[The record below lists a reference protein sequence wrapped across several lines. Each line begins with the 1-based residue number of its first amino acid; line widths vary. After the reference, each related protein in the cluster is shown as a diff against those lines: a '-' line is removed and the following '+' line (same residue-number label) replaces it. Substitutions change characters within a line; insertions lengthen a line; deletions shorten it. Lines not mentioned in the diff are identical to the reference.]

1 MTTTARAAAREV
13 FLQPGEYFAG
23 DASHRIRT
31 LLGSCISITLWS
43 PLARVGAMSHCL
55 LPTRGRADVDGVR
68 GLALRELDARYAD
81 EALHLMLHE
90 LERRHVRASQ
100 CRAKVFGGGDMFPAQ
115 KHAGVVAVGRRN
127 GEAAREL
134 LQAHGIELVSENLFG
149 EGHRQM
155 VFDVASG
162 GRYVMS
168 AIKVMV
174 VDDSAVVRQV
184 VAGLLGAAPGIEVLA
199 AVADPVL
206 AIERLKQAWPD
217 VIVLDVEMPR
227 MDGITFLR
235 KLMAERPTPVVIC
248 STLTEK
254 GAKTT
259 MEALAAGAVAIVTKP
274 RLGLKQFLNEAGE
287 ELVATVRAA
296 ARANLRRVVPRAD
309 AAPPAPKNTADVILA
324 PAGPRAMT
332 QTTERV
338 VALGTSTGGTQAL
351 EQVLAALPRVCPG
364 IVIVQHMPEKFTAA
378 FAERLDGL
386 CRIEVREARNND
398 RVVPGR
404 ALIAPGGRHM
414 LLKRSGAQY
423 FVEVVDGPVV
433 NRHRPSVDVLF
444 RSVAKSA
451 GVNALGVIMTGMG
464 DDGAAGLAEMRA
476 AGARTLAQ
484 DEESCVV
491 FGMPKEAIK
500 RGGVERSVPLGQIA
514 AEIARPQ

>member
-1 MTTTARAAAREV
+1 
-13 FLQPGEYFAG
+13 
-23 DASHRIRT
+23 
-31 LLGSCISITLWS
+31 
-43 PLARVGAMSHCL
+43 
-55 LPTRGRADVDGVR
+55 
-68 GLALRELDARYAD
+68 
-81 EALHLMLHE
+81 
-90 LERRHVRASQ
+90 
-100 CRAKVFGGGDMFPAQ
+100 
-115 KHAGVVAVGRRN
+115 
-127 GEAAREL
+127 
-134 LQAHGIELVSENLFG
+134 
-149 EGHRQM
+149 
-155 VFDVASG
+155 
-162 GRYVMS
+162 MS

-184 VAGLLGAAPGIEVLA
+184 VAGLLGAAPGIQVLA
-199 AVADPVL
+199 AVADPLL
-206 AIERLKQAWPD
+206 AIERLRQAWPD

-235 KLMAERPTPVVIC
+235 KIMAERPTPVVIC

-259 MEALAAGAVAIVTKP
+259 LEALAAGAVAIVTKP
-274 RLGLKQFLNEAGE
+274 RLGLKQFLSESGD

-296 ARANLRRVVPRAD
+296 ARANVRRLSPRTD
-309 AAPPAPKNTADVILA
+309 AALPPVAPKNTADVILA
-324 PAGPRAMT
+324 PGGPRAMT

-351 EQVLAALPRVCPG
+351 EEVLSALPRVCPG

-378 FAERLDGL
+378 FAERLDGI
-386 CRIEVREARNND
+386 CRIEVREARHND

-433 NRHRPSVDVLF
+433 NRHRPSVDVMF

-464 DDGAAGLAEMRA
+464 DDGAAGLAEMRG

-484 DEESCVV
+484 DEETCVV

-500 RGGVERSVPLGQIA
+500 RGGVERTVPLQAIA
-514 AEIARPQ
+514 AEIMKQQ

>member
-1 MTTTARAAAREV
+1 MN
-13 FLQPGEYFAG
+13 P
-23 DASHRIRT
+23 
-31 LLGSCISITLWS
+31 
-43 PLARVGAMSHCL
+43 
-55 LPTRGRADVDGVR
+55 
-68 GLALRELDARYAD
+68 
-81 EALHLMLHE
+81 
-90 LERRHVRASQ
+90 
-100 CRAKVFGGGDMFPAQ
+100 
-115 KHAGVVAVGRRN
+115 
-127 GEAAREL
+127 
-134 LQAHGIELVSENLFG
+134 
-149 EGHRQM
+149 
-155 VFDVASG
+155 
-162 GRYVMS
+162 
-168 AIKVMV
+168 IKVMV

-184 VAGLLGAAPGIEVLA
+184 VAALLGAAPGIQVIA
-199 AVADPVL
+199 AVADPLL
-206 AIERLKQAWPD
+206 AIERLKQQWPD

-235 KLMAERPTPVVIC
+235 KIMAERPTPVVIC

-274 RLGLKQFLNEAGE
+274 KLGLKQFLTESGD

-296 ARANLRRVVPRAD
+296 ARANVRRL
-309 AAPPAPKNTADVILA
+309 APSRTDRPALVATGKNTADVILA
-324 PAGPRAMT
+324 AGAPRAMS

-351 EQVLAALPRVCPG
+351 EEVLTALPRVCPG

-378 FAERLDGL
+378 FAARLDGL
-386 CRIEVREARNND
+386 CEITVKEAQHND

-423 FVEVVDGPVV
+423 FVEVVDGPLV

-451 GVNALGVIMTGMG
+451 GVNSLGIIMTGMG
-464 DDGAAGLAEMRA
+464 DDGAAGLLEMRT
-476 AGARTLAQ
+476 AGARTIAQ

-500 RGGVERSVPLGQIA
+500 RGGVERTLPLGAMAQ
-514 AEIARPQ
+514 EILKQL